1 VKRYALLGLVMAAFL
16 PVSATA
22 QQWSGI
28 TGYKLR
34 NGTPDPLEVAAQA
47 ICGEEIRPLIAGG
60 KLRLKPG
67 DVDVIEAPKGGCRVR
82 IELWVGAVR
91 MGSVLLGSPGGYQV
105 MTGSRKGV
113 LRVEKAT

>member
-1 VKRYALLGLVMAAFL
+1 MKRGVQLGLVMTALLAG
-16 PVSATA
+16 PAVA
-22 QQWSGI
+22 QQWSGV

-34 NGTPDPLEVAAQA
+34 NGTMEPLDVAAQA
-47 ICGEEIRPLIAGG
+47 ICGQDIRPLIAGG
-60 KLRLKPG
+60 RLRLKPG

-91 MGSVLLGSPGGYQV
+91 MGSALLGPPGGYQV
-105 MTGSRKGV
+105 MAGSRKGV